1 VIINVT
7 YDSSVGGAPA
17 GFKTAF
23 TAAVQFLE
31 NTYTNPITINVDVG
45 YGEINGN
52 PLMSGAL
59 GESSTYFNNYTYSQV
74 RSALVQNAS
83 SADQVSAANSLPS
96 SDPTGSGNYW
106 VATAEAKALGLMG
119 PSSSV
124 DAFVAFSSS
133 FPFTYNDS
141 NGVAAGTYDFYGV
154 ALHEL
159 TEGMGRVL
167 FVGDH
172 GIGSNSYTP
181 LDLLHY
187 SSQGTRDFSGTTAG
201 YFSLDGG
208 HTNLDN
214 FNTNPNGDFGDWAS
228 SAGNNSFL
236 AFSNSGVVNAFSQA
250 DTREMNALGYNDV
263 SSVAAAGTSVFF
275 GKFAG
280 AADSDMLWQNGST
293 PTMWLM
299 SGATVS
305 SATVLP
311 TPPASW
317 HIVGTGD
324 FNGDGKSDV
333 LWLNTNNTPA
343 IWEMNGTSIIGSA
356 ALPAPPPSWHIAGT
370 GDFNGD
376 GKSDI
381 LWINDNNTPAIWEM
395 NGTSIIGAAALPA
408 PPSSWHIVGTGDFN
422 GDGKSDI
429 LWQNSSG
436 TPAVWE
442 MNGTSIINS
451 IALPSP
457 GPAWQLEGTADFNG
471 DGKSDLLFLD
481 PSSGQVQIW
490 LMNGTQVSSIQAPTS
505 GGLPVAPSNATPL
518 SSAPVLGEVDGYFPS
533 GAFPGT
539 PRGPGSPPALGGALL
554 AGLDQGLG
562 AFGPLASPTGNL
574 FTRT

>member
-1 VIINVT
+1 
-7 YDSSVGGAPA
+7 
-17 GFKTAF
+17 
-23 TAAVQFLE
+23 
-31 NTYTNPITINVDVG
+31 
-45 YGEINGN
+45 
-52 PLMSGAL
+52 
-59 GESSTYFNNYTYSQV
+59 
-74 RSALVQNAS
+74 
-83 SADQVSAANSLPS
+83 
-96 SDPTGSGNYW
+96 
-106 VATAEAKALGLMG
+106 
-119 PSSSV
+119 
-124 DAFVAFSSS
+124 
-133 FPFTYNDS
+133 
-141 NGVAAGTYDFYGV
+141 
-154 ALHEL
+154 
-159 TEGMGRVL
+159 
-167 FVGDH
+167 
-172 GIGSNSYTP
+172 
-181 LDLLHY
+181 
-187 SSQGTRDFSGTTAG
+187 
-201 YFSLDGG
+201 
-208 HTNLDN
+208 
-214 FNTNPNGDFGDWAS
+214 
-228 SAGNNSFL
+228 
-236 AFSNSGVVNAFSQA
+236 
-250 DTREMNALGYNDV
+250 
-263 SSVAAAGTSVFF
+263 
-275 GKFAG
+275 
-280 AADSDMLWQNGST
+280 
-293 PTMWLM
+293 
-299 SGATVS
+299 
-305 SATVLP
+305 
-311 TPPASW
+311 
-317 HIVGTGD
+317 
-324 FNGDGKSDV
+324 
-333 LWLNTNNTPA
+333 
-343 IWEMNGTSIIGSA
+343 MNGTSIIGSA

-539 PRGPGSPPALGGALL
+539 PRGPGSPPALRGALL
-554 AGLDQGLG
+554 AGPDQGLG
-562 AFGPLASPTGNL
+562 AFGPVAASTGNL